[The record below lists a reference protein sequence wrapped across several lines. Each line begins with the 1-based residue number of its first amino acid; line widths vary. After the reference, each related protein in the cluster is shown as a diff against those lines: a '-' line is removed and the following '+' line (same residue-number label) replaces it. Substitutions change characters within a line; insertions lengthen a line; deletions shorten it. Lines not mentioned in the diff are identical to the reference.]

1 MSEKKSGGDF
11 RYSVGESK
19 VPWHAVG
26 EFFNG
31 SDALNLVRFLLPDN
45 GNPEYDAVFKQAAD
59 AITKLEN
66 VSGRATKLTLGQNVA
81 AAEQKAVEYF
91 GSKYACFVD
100 NWTGGMEIA
109 YKLAGL
115 KAGDEVIMPA
125 VTFIATMA
133 YPLSIGAKIVFADVD
148 PETINMD
155 PADVARKITPKTKM
169 IVPVHLGG
177 YPVDM
182 DPIMELA
189 KKHDICVME
198 DAAHGM
204 GGVYKGKKLGAIG
217 NFGGFS
223 LHEVKNINSLGEGGV
238 LLANDDYAAH
248 AFGAS
253 YKGKKIGTI
262 GHFTGFSLH
271 EVKNCTSFGEGGVL
285 TTNIAEFRDEMK
297 RSRFLGL
304 DFTRKIKDWLYDIS
318 PLIDRFGNVQVAQN
332 HSVTEIQ
339 AVGLLLQMQR
349 LDEIIAIRRK
359 AAEYMNSVLSQEEGI
374 LVEKA
379 DTAETYG
386 THHLYLLR
394 IDPEVVGG
402 DIQMLSRKLQEKGL
416 TNITHFGP
424 MYRFKIMKDMGY
436 DEEAIAA
443 TCPNT
448 EKMFY
453 HSYTHLPL
461 YPLTE
466 EQLVYQANAV
476 VEAVREMKAGK

>member
-1 MSEKKSGGDF
+1 MSEKKSSGGDF
-11 RYSVGESK
+11 RYAVGESK

-26 EFFNG
+26 EFFN
-31 SDALNLVRFLLPDN
+31 SEDVLEMVKFILPDD
-45 GNPEYDAVFKQAAD
+45 GDADYQEKLATVAAD
-59 AITKLEN
+59 LEKLAK
-66 VSGRATKLTLGQNVA
+66 VSGKATKLTLGKKVSE
-81 AAEQKAVEYF
+81 AEEVSRNYF
-91 GSKYACFVD
+91 GSKYACFLD

-109 YKLAGL
+109 YKLAGIG
-115 KAGDEVIMPA
+115 AGDEVIMPA

-133 YPLSIGAKIVFADVD
+133 YPLSVGAKIVFADID
-148 PETINMD
+148 PETINLD

-189 KKHDICVME
+189 KKHNIMVME

-204 GGVYKGKKLGAIG
+204 GGAYKGKKLGSIG
-217 NFGGFS
+217 HFGGFS

-238 LLANDDYAAH
+238 LL
-248 AFGAS
+248 
-253 YKGKKIGTI
+253 
-262 GHFTGFSLH
+262 
-271 EVKNCTSFGEGGVL
+271 TSEDFAGSQLAGG
-285 TTNIAEFRDEMK
+285 
-297 RSRFLGL
+297 RFLGL

-318 PLIDRFGNVQVAQN
+318 PLIDRFGNPQVAQN
-332 HSVTEIQ
+332 HSATEIQ
-339 AVGLLLQMQR
+339 ALGMLLQMKR
-349 LDEIIAIRRK
+349 LDQIIAIRRE
-359 AAEYMNSVLSQEEGI
+359 AAEYMNKVLSQEAGI
-374 LVEKA
+374 LVEKS
-379 DTAETYG
+379 DTEDTYG

-402 DIQMLSRKLQEKGL
+402 NIQTLSKKLQEKGL

-424 MYRFKIMKDMGY
+424 MYRFKIMKDLGY

-461 YPLTE
+461 YPLTR
-466 EQLVYQANAV
+466 EQLEYQAQAV
-476 VEAVREMKAGK
+476 VEAVREMKAGR

>member
-1 MSEKKSGGDF
+1 MSEKKSSGGDF
-11 RYSVGESK
+11 RYAVGESK

-26 EFFNG
+26 EFFN
-31 SDALNLVRFLLPDN
+31 SEDVLEMVKFILPDD
-45 GNPEYDAVFKQAAD
+45 GQSDYAEKLATVAAN
-59 AITKLEN
+59 LEELSKS
-66 VSGRATKLTLGQNVA
+66 SGKATKLTLGKKVA
-81 AAEQKAVEYF
+81 EAEELSRNYF
-91 GSKYACFVD
+91 GAKYACFLD

-109 YKLAGL
+109 YKLAGIGP
-115 KAGDEVIMPA
+115 GDEVIMPA

-133 YPLSIGAKIVFADVD
+133 YPLSVGAKIVFADID
-148 PETINMD
+148 PETINLD

-189 KKHDICVME
+189 AKHNIMVME

-204 GGVYKGKKLGAIG
+204 GGAYKGRKLGSIG
-217 NFGGFS
+217 HFGGFS

-238 LLANDDYAAH
+238 LLSSEDFAGPQLA
-248 AFGAS
+248 
-253 YKGKKIGTI
+253 
-262 GHFTGFSLH
+262 
-271 EVKNCTSFGEGGVL
+271 GG
-285 TTNIAEFRDEMK
+285 
-297 RSRFLGL
+297 RFLGL

-318 PLIDRFGNVQVAQN
+318 PLTDRFGNPQVAQN
-332 HSVTEIQ
+332 HSATEIQ
-339 AVGLLLQMQR
+339 ALGMILQMKR
-349 LDEIIAIRRK
+349 LDQIIAIRRE
-359 AAEYMNSVLSQEEGI
+359 AAEYMNKVLSQEEGI

-379 DTAETYG
+379 DTEDTYG

-394 IDPEVVGG
+394 IDPEIVGG
-402 DIQMLSRKLQEKGL
+402 NIQTLSKKLQEKGL

-424 MYRFKIMKDMGY
+424 MYRFKIMKDLGY
-436 DEEAIAA
+436 DEDAIAK

-461 YPLTE
+461 YPLTR
-466 EQLVYQANAV
+466 EQLEYQAQAV

>member
-1 MSEKKSGGDF
+1 MSEKKSSGGDF
-11 RYSVGESK
+11 RYAVGESK

-26 EFFNG
+26 EFFN
-31 SDALNLVRFLLPDN
+31 SEDVLEMVKFILPDN
-45 GNPEYDAVFKQAAD
+45 GDADYQEKLATVAAD
-59 AITKLEN
+59 LEKLAK
-66 VSGRATKLTLGQNVA
+66 VSGKATKLTLGKKVSE
-81 AAEQKAVEYF
+81 AEEVSRNYF
-91 GSKYACFVD
+91 GSKYACFLD

-109 YKLAGL
+109 YKLAGIG
-115 KAGDEVIMPA
+115 AGDEVIMPA

-133 YPLSIGAKIVFADVD
+133 YPLSVGAKIVFADID
-148 PETINMD
+148 PETINLD

-189 KKHDICVME
+189 KKHNIMVME

-204 GGVYKGKKLGAIG
+204 GGAYKGKKLGSIG
-217 NFGGFS
+217 HFGGFS

-238 LLANDDYAAH
+238 LL
-248 AFGAS
+248 
-253 YKGKKIGTI
+253 
-262 GHFTGFSLH
+262 
-271 EVKNCTSFGEGGVL
+271 TSEDFAGSQLAGG
-285 TTNIAEFRDEMK
+285 
-297 RSRFLGL
+297 RFLGL

-318 PLIDRFGNVQVAQN
+318 PLIDRFGNPQVAQN
-332 HSVTEIQ
+332 HSATEIQ
-339 AVGLLLQMQR
+339 ALGMLLQMKR
-349 LDEIIAIRRK
+349 LDQIIAIRRE
-359 AAEYMNSVLSQEEGI
+359 AAEYMNKVLSQEEGI
-374 LVEKA
+374 LVEKS
-379 DTAETYG
+379 DTEDTYG

-402 DIQMLSRKLQEKGL
+402 NIQTLSKKLQEKGL

-424 MYRFKIMKDMGY
+424 MYRFKIMKDLGY

-461 YPLTE
+461 YPLTR
-466 EQLVYQANAV
+466 EQLEYQAQAV

>member
-1 MSEKKSGGDF
+1 MSEKKSSGGDF
-11 RYSVGESK
+11 RYAVGESK

-26 EFFNG
+26 EFFN
-31 SDALNLVRFLLPDN
+31 SEDVLEMVKFILPDD
-45 GNPEYDAVFKQAAD
+45 GDADYQEKLATVAAD
-59 AITKLEN
+59 LEKLAK
-66 VSGRATKLTLGQNVA
+66 VSGKATKLTLGKKVSE
-81 AAEQKAVEYF
+81 AEEVSRNYF
-91 GSKYACFVD
+91 GSKYACFLD

-109 YKLAGL
+109 YKLAGIG
-115 KAGDEVIMPA
+115 AGDEVIMPA

-133 YPLSIGAKIVFADVD
+133 YPLSVGAKIVFADID
-148 PETINMD
+148 PETINLD
-155 PADVARKITPKTKM
+155 PVDVARKITPKTKM

-189 KKHDICVME
+189 KKHNIMVME

-204 GGVYKGKKLGAIG
+204 GGAYKGKKLGSIG
-217 NFGGFS
+217 HFGGFS

-238 LLANDDYAAH
+238 LL
-248 AFGAS
+248 
-253 YKGKKIGTI
+253 
-262 GHFTGFSLH
+262 
-271 EVKNCTSFGEGGVL
+271 TSEDFAGSQLAGG
-285 TTNIAEFRDEMK
+285 
-297 RSRFLGL
+297 RFLGL

-318 PLIDRFGNVQVAQN
+318 PLIDRFGNPQVAQN
-332 HSVTEIQ
+332 HSATEIQ
-339 AVGLLLQMQR
+339 ALGMLLQMKR
-349 LDEIIAIRRK
+349 LDQIIAIRRE
-359 AAEYMNSVLSQEEGI
+359 AAEYMNKVLSLEEGI
-374 LVEKA
+374 LVEKS
-379 DTAETYG
+379 DTEDTYG

-402 DIQMLSRKLQEKGL
+402 NIQTLSKKLQEKGL

-424 MYRFKIMKDMGY
+424 MYRFKIMKDLGY

-461 YPLTE
+461 YPLTR
-466 EQLVYQANAV
+466 EQLEYQAQAV
-476 VEAVREMKAGK
+476 VEAVREMKAGR

>member
-1 MSEKKSGGDF
+1 MSEKKSGGGDF
-11 RYSVGESK
+11 RYAVGESK

-26 EFFNG
+26 EFFN
-31 SDALNLVRFLLPDN
+31 SEDVLEMVKFILPDD
-45 GNPEYDAVFKQAAD
+45 GKADYQEKLATVAAN
-59 AITKLEN
+59 LEELAKS
-66 VSGRATKLTLGQNVA
+66 SGKATKLTLGKKVA
-81 AAEQKAVEYF
+81 EAEEISRNYF
-91 GSKYACFVD
+91 GSKYACFLD

-109 YKLAGL
+109 YKLAGIG
-115 KAGDEVIMPA
+115 AGDEVIMPA

-133 YPLSIGAKIVFADVD
+133 YPLSVGAKIVFADID
-148 PETINMD
+148 PETINLD

-189 KKHDICVME
+189 AKHNIMVME

-204 GGVYKGKKLGAIG
+204 GGAYKGRKLGSIG
-217 NFGGFS
+217 HFGGFS

-238 LLANDDYAAH
+238 LL
-248 AFGAS
+248 
-253 YKGKKIGTI
+253 
-262 GHFTGFSLH
+262 
-271 EVKNCTSFGEGGVL
+271 TSEDFAGSQLAGG
-285 TTNIAEFRDEMK
+285 
-297 RSRFLGL
+297 RFLGL

-318 PLIDRFGNVQVAQN
+318 PLTDRFGNPQVAQN
-332 HSVTEIQ
+332 HSATEIQ
-339 AVGLLLQMQR
+339 ALGMILQMKR
-349 LDEIIAIRRK
+349 LDQIIAIRRE
-359 AAEYMNSVLSQEEGI
+359 AAEYMNKVLSQEEGI

-379 DTAETYG
+379 DTADTYG

-402 DIQMLSRKLQEKGL
+402 NIQTLSKKLQEKGL

-424 MYRFKIMKDMGY
+424 MYRFKIMKDLGY
-436 DEEAIAA
+436 DEEAIAK

-461 YPLTE
+461 YPLTR
-466 EQLVYQANAV
+466 EQLEYQAQAV
-476 VEAVREMKAGK
+476 VEAVREMKQGK

>member
-189 KKHDICVME
+189 KKHGICVME

-204 GGVYKGKKLGAIG
+204 GGAYKGKKLGAIG

-238 LLANDDYAAH
+238 LLANDDYAGNQLAN
-248 AFGAS
+248 A
-253 YKGKKIGTI
+253 
-262 GHFTGFSLH
+262 
-271 EVKNCTSFGEGGVL
+271 
-285 TTNIAEFRDEMK
+285 
-297 RSRFLGL
+297 RFLGL

-318 PLIDRFGNVQVAQN
+318 PLIDRFGNIQVAQN

-339 AVGLLLQMQR
+339 AVGLLLQMKR

-402 DIQMLSRKLQEKGL
+402 DIQVLSRKLAEKGL

-448 EKMFY
+448 ERMFY

-466 EQLVYQANAV
+466 EQLVYQANTV

>member
-1 MSEKKSGGDF
+1 MSEKKSSGGDF
-11 RYSVGESK
+11 RYAVGESK

-26 EFFNG
+26 EFFN
-31 SDALNLVRFLLPDN
+31 SEDVLEMVKFILPDA
-45 GNPEYDAVFKQAAD
+45 GDDSYQEKLATVAAE
-59 AITKLEN
+59 LEN
-66 VSGRATKLTLGQNVA
+66 LAKVSGKATKLTLGKKVSE
-81 AAEQKAVEYF
+81 AEEVSRNYF
-91 GSKYACFVD
+91 GSKYACFLD

-109 YKLAGL
+109 YKLAGIG
-115 KAGDEVIMPA
+115 AGDEVIMPA

-133 YPLSIGAKIVFADVD
+133 YPLSVGAKIVFADID
-148 PETINMD
+148 PETINLD

-189 KKHDICVME
+189 KKHNIMVME

-204 GGVYKGKKLGAIG
+204 GGAYKGKKLGSIG
-217 NFGGFS
+217 HFGGFS

-238 LLANDDYAAH
+238 LL
-248 AFGAS
+248 
-253 YKGKKIGTI
+253 
-262 GHFTGFSLH
+262 
-271 EVKNCTSFGEGGVL
+271 TSEDFAGSQLAGG
-285 TTNIAEFRDEMK
+285 
-297 RSRFLGL
+297 RFLGL

-318 PLIDRFGNVQVAQN
+318 PLIDRFGNPQVAQN
-332 HSVTEIQ
+332 HSATEIQ
-339 AVGLLLQMQR
+339 ALGMLLQMKR
-349 LDEIIAIRRK
+349 LDQIIAIRRE
-359 AAEYMNSVLSQEEGI
+359 AAEYMNKVLSQEEGI
-374 LVEKA
+374 LVEKP
-379 DTAETYG
+379 DTADTYG

-402 DIQMLSRKLQEKGL
+402 NIQTLSKKLQEKGL

-424 MYRFKIMKDMGY
+424 MYRFKIMKDLGY

-461 YPLTE
+461 YPLTR
-466 EQLVYQANAV
+466 EQLEYQAQAV
-476 VEAVREMKAGK
+476 VEAVREMKAGR